1 MQNNNENTGLGI
13 GDISKLLGVAD
24 HTIRYWEKEFS
35 KHLSPTRTKG
45 RQRRYGEDDIK
56 MLKKIKDLL
65 KVDGYSIKGA
75 KRILDSEEILNTM
88 NQNTPKG
95 QPISADAQTLAM
107 QIAELVSSH
116 LSESTQAA

>member
-1 MQNNNENTGLGI
+1 MSDTTGLGI

-45 RQRRYGEDDIK
+45 RQRRYGENDIN
-56 MLKKIKDLL
+56 MLNKIKDLL
-65 KVDGYSIKGA
+65 KVEGYSIKGA
-75 KRILDSEEILNTM
+75 KRILDSEKIIKSM
-88 NQNTPKG
+88 NIDKEAASDTH
-95 QPISADAQTLAM
+95 ALAL
-107 QIAELVSSH
+107 QIAELVSSR